1 MRYAAAA
8 LCERAR
14 PEIDDPS
21 RCRPGGHPC
30 WERIL
35 EPEIESV
42 EMPSSPLALHEA
54 FGYLEAVWRLAFGS
68 NHGLLR
74 LTSMTDIAQ
83 LSQPCRT
90 RSEFESMM
98 SALAAVLKAMNIPED
113 LFPGG
118 VSNLERDHTLERIK
132 VCLKCKLGEE
142 YDLSCEGA
150 IEVLRAVNAV
160 RSSQQ
165 HANQRELSKRVFKK
179 VLYEPGDA
187 PSSGSWPCGAWLHSS
202 GSNTHHPLRGGGT
215 D

>member
-1 MRYAAAA
+1 MVTSRPICITCSLPDASYLCSHLSHAAVSSRGAAITPMRYAAAA

-132 VCLKCKLGEE
+132 VCLKYKLGKESIPSPK
-142 YDLSCEGA
+142 YVSLKGLLS
-150 IEVLRAVNAV
+150 
-160 RSSQQ
+160 
-165 HANQRELSKRVFKK
+165 
-179 VLYEPGDA
+179 
-187 PSSGSWPCGAWLHSS
+187 
-202 GSNTHHPLRGGGT
+202 
-215 D
+215 